1 VTSLSNGGS
10 HRVDGAKPAVHA
22 EGPLGG
28 LADDLTPA
36 DLAAEWEEEKPPAAG
51 PLANVASALVVAAV
65 GTGAIIGAVK
75 MGLGTPAD
83 PQPGMWPLLIGI
95 VLVALAAALALFG
108 RNTLDAQKF
117 SRSSLQVIAG
127 LATLIGFAAL
137 IGTIGFELPAL
148 VLTLIW
154 LRFLGKETWRM
165 SVLLSVVITVCF
177 YLLFVL
183 ALNVPIPHLF

>member
-1 VTSLSNGGS
+1 MTSLSNGGS
-10 HRVDGAKPAVHA
+10 HRVDGANRAAHA
-22 EGPLGG
+22 EGLVGELAEG
-28 LADDLTPA
+28 LAPG

-51 PLANVASALVVAAV
+51 PMANVASALVVAAL
-65 GTGAIIGAVK
+65 GTAGLIGAVG

-83 PQPGMWPLLIGI
+83 PQPGMWPFLISV
-95 VLVALAAALALFG
+95 VLVVLAAALALFG
-108 RNTLDAQKF
+108 RKTLDAQKF
-117 SRSSLQVIAG
+117 SGSSLQVVAG
-127 LATLIGFAAL
+127 LVTLVGFASL
-137 IGTIGFELPAL
+137 IGTIGFEIPAL

-165 SVLLSVVITVCF
+165 SILLSVVITVCF